1 MNTAVDKKAA
11 PDYNICVSET
21 ADGTR
26 AAPPLLPASG
36 HDKEERTL
44 SPAES
49 RNHIKCQKTRH
60 TYSAR

>member
-21 ADGTR
+21 ADCTR
-26 AAPPLLPASG
+26 AAVPLRHASG

-44 SPAES
+44 
-49 RNHIKCQKTRH
+49 
-60 TYSAR
+60 

>member
-1 MNTAVDKKAA
+1 MHTAVDKRAA
-11 PDYNICVSET
+11 RDYNICVSET

-26 AAPPLLPASG
+26 AAAPLRFASG

-49 RNHIKCQKTRH
+49 RNHIKCQKTHH

>member
-11 PDYNICVSET
+11 RDYNICVSET
-21 ADGTR
+21 AGFAR
-26 AAPPLLPASG
+26 AAALRFDSG

-49 RNHIKCQKTRH
+49 RNHIKCQKTHH